1 MGSVKYGERMGS
13 VTYGEEWKKKK
24 ALAFHFLFHPRDEIS
39 VELNE
44 IRRVNRRVPPSR
56 PPRRTRAILN
66 RSPIGS
72 ADRSPRESSAA
83 KGKKASGRGRGCLSG
98 CFRGLGAKEETAG
111 CGCGGGGCGGGG
123 SGGGSSKER
132 NGWSLR
138 RRCRTKAE
146 AASGNRGRRGRGCR
160 GGTEREVG
168 CSGCGR
174 RSCGAERWCA
184 AKGEAGG
191 RRRSR
196 RRRSRRR
203 RSRRRRWSCS
213 CSASK

>member
-1 MGSVKYGERMGS
+1 MGKNGRE
-13 VTYGEEWKKKK
+13 K

-44 IRRVNRRVPPSR
+44 IRRVPPSR

-72 ADRSPRESSAA
+72 ADRSPRGSSAA
-83 KGKKASGRGRGCLSG
+83 KGKKASGRGRRCLSG

-111 CGCGGGGCGGGG
+111 RGGGGGCGGGG
-123 SGGGSSKER
+123 SGGGSGGGGSKER

-160 GGTEREVG
+160 GGTEREDG

-196 RRRSRRR
+196 RRRFRRRRSRRLRSRRR
-203 RSRRRRWSCS
+203 RSRRRRRSWS